1 MKLMNGTLELTVD
14 GDLFK
19 VTLEFCPFNHNI
31 DVI

>member
-19 VTLEFCPFNHNI
+19 VTLEF
-31 DVI
+31 